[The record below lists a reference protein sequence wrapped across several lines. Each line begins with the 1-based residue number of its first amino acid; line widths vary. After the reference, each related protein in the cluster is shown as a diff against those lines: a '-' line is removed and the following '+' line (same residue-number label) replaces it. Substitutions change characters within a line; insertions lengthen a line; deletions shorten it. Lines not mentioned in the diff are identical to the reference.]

1 MTEMVMPSL
10 RRAEMPEEREE
21 ASNPA
26 MHGVT
31 GRRRVGHDP
40 DDYQDRNNDADE
52 PR

>member
-1 MTEMVMPSL
+1 MTAKNKAVLRLTEMT
-10 RRAEMPEEREE
+10 EEREE

-31 GRRRVGHDP
+31 SCRRVGHYP
-40 DDYQDRNNDADE
+40 HDDQDRNNDANE